1 MTGRGSRFIRNPK
14 ECTIASRRSCCAHF
28 RSRATNFSREFVSS
42 FELAYVTTAFKGTIR
57 LTARSFL
64 RDEVEGSLSLL
75 SPPPPPGHSESV
87 IHDARAIKP
96 GVHPIKISGQW
107 VGKMRLASTAFYFRS
122 RVAQFAGHY
131 SGLIPRT
138 RWKCRSHHRAR
149 IVIY

>member
-64 RDEVEGSLSLL
+64 RGEVKGRPSLPDIRLGISD
-75 SPPPPPGHSESV
+75 SRCTGHKTRCTPHKN
-87 IHDARAIKP
+87 IRP
-96 GVHPIKISGQW
+96 MC
-107 VGKMRLASTAFYFRS
+107 VGKVCLASTAFYFRS

-138 RWKCRSHHRAR
+138 R
-149 IVIY
+149 